1 MKLSGIFAFACAAVS
16 LAAGSAFA
24 QQTMAQV
31 EWEQRFDSA
40 PTAQTMPKSSVPI
53 LSKQTLDASQY
64 ALQQYQ
70 QIEAQGGWPVIPEG
84 PVLKLGT
91 RHQDVPVLRQRL
103 EVSGDLQPNLGA
115 SDVFDSYVDAAVKR
129 FQARH
134 GLIVNGAVGPDSRKA
149 LNVPAGVR
157 RHQIETSMQRLATLT
172 KKLDRRFV
180 TVNLP
185 GAQVEAVQDGVV
197 ELRHTAVVGKIDRA
211 SPQLGVKI
219 QEVNFN
225 PFWTVPASIIK
236 KDLIPKMQTE
246 PDYLTKNKIRIFT
259 QRGDELMPEQV
270 NWQTEEAMDYR
281 FTQDPGDL
289 NSMGSMR
296 LNMPNKDGVYMHDTP
311 SKGLFGENARF
322 HSSGCVRVQN
332 VRELATWLLAETPGW
347 ERPQIDEAI
356 KSGGRIDAKI
366 KQPVAVYWVYITA
379 WADQNGVVQFR
390 DDIYNLDGVGE
401 VASLQ

>member
-1 MKLSGIFAFACAAVS
+1 MRVSGIFAFACTAAS

-24 QQTMAQV
+24 QQSFAQV
-31 EWEQRFDSA
+31 EWQQRYDSA
-40 PTAQTMPKSSVPI
+40 PASQTMPKSSVPI
-53 LSKQTLDASQY
+53 LSKQTIEASQY

-70 QIEAQGGWPVIPEG
+70 QIEAQGGWPTMPDG
-84 PVLKLGT
+84 PVLKLGM
-91 RHQDVPVLRQRL
+91 RHQDVPILRRRL
-103 EVSGDLQPNLGA
+103 EVSGDLPANLGN
-115 SDVFDSYVDAAVKR
+115 SDVFDSYVDAGVKR

-149 LNVPAGVR
+149 MNVPAGVR
-157 RHQIETSMQRLATLT
+157 RHQIEVSMQRLETLT
-172 KKLDRRFV
+172 KKLDKRFV

-185 GAQVEAVQDGVV
+185 GAQVEAVNDGQV

-211 SPQLGVKI
+211 SPQLSVKI

-225 PFWTVPASIIK
+225 PFWTVPASIIR
-236 KDLIPKMQTE
+236 KDLIPKMQKE

-270 NWQTEEAMDYR
+270 NWQTDEAMDYR

-289 NSMGSMR
+289 NSMGTMR
-296 LNMPNKDGVYMHDTP
+296 INMPNKDGVYMHDTP

-356 KSGGRIDAKI
+356 RSGGRIDAKI
-366 KQPVAVYWVYITA
+366 KQAVPVHWVYITA
-379 WADQNGVVQFR
+379 WADQDGVVQFR
-390 DDIYNLDGVGE
+390 DDIYNLDGVGA

>member
-1 MKLSGIFAFACAAVS
+1 MRVSGIFAFACAAAS

-24 QQTMAQV
+24 QQSFAQV
-31 EWEQRFDSA
+31 EWQQRFDSA
-40 PTAQTMPKSSVPI
+40 PAEQTMPKSSVPI
-53 LSKQTLDASQY
+53 LSKQTLEASQY

-70 QIEAQGGWPVIPEG
+70 QIEAQGGWPTVPDG
-84 PVLKLGT
+84 PILKLGT
-91 RHQDVPVLRQRL
+91 RHQDVLVLRRRL
-103 EVSGDLQPNLGA
+103 EISGDLPANLGN

-149 LNVPAGVR
+149 MNVPASVR
-157 RHQIETSMQRLATLT
+157 RHQIETSMQRLETLT
-172 KKLDRRFV
+172 KKLDKRFV

-185 GAQVEAVQDGVV
+185 GAQVEAVNDGVV

-211 SPQLGVKI
+211 SPQLSVKI

-225 PFWTVPASIIK
+225 PFWTVPSSIIR
-236 KDLIPKMQTE
+236 KDLIPKMQKE
-246 PDYLTKNKIRIFT
+246 PDYLTKNHIRIFT

-270 NWQTEEAMDYR
+270 NWQTDEAMDYR

-289 NSMGSMR
+289 NSMGTMR

-332 VRELATWLLAETPGW
+332 VRELATWLLSETPGW

-366 KQPVAVYWVYITA
+366 KQAVSVYWVYITA
-379 WADQNGVVQFR
+379 WADQDGVVQFR
-390 DDIYNLDGVGE
+390 DDIYNLDGVGT